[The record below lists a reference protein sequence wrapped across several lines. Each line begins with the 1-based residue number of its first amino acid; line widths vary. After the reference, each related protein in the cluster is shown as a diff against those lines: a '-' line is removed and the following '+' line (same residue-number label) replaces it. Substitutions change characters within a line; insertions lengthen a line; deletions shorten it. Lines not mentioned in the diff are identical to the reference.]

1 MHGFAC
7 RNSVHLMSNRRL
19 LLALT
24 SFGVFAMFCVLAI
37 AAPPRSRP
45 GLPMSPIWVRLG
57 GPGERLL
64 DAADSRNG
72 RSAVSPTSTRTAAA
86 LAADARGA
94 VRLR

>member
-7 RNSVHLMSNRRL
+7 RNSVHLISRWGL

-24 SFGVFAMFCVLAI
+24 SFGVFAVLSVLAI

-45 GLPMSPIWVRLG
+45 GLPLSPIWGRFD
-57 GPGERLL
+57 GPGERSL

-72 RSAVSPTSTRTAAA
+72 GSPRVTDLYSYRRRPRRRPSGGREA
-86 LAADARGA
+86 
-94 VRLR
+94 